1 MPARPAYFHRL
12 TEALDVF
19 RSSPL
24 DWVDRRTLQEVLG
37 VSKTVAWRIL
47 RHCGA
52 TQGPGNTLVC
62 PRRDLIASLERLQQ
76 TGAYQHEIR
85 RRDRL
90 DSQLGAL
97 LSVARS
103 RHIEVAPEDQGIS
116 LLNSRFEDLPAGIE
130 LTPGRLVIEFAGI
143 DEFLQKVGRLVFA
156 LQNDY
161 DSICVFLGAQ
171 PPPV

>member
-1 MPARPAYFHRL
+1 MPAQPAYFHRL
-12 TEALDVF
+12 SEALEVF
-19 RSSPL
+19 RASSL

-47 RHCGA
+47 RQCGGK
-52 TQGPGNTLVC
+52 QGPGNTLVC
-62 PRRDLIASLERLQQ
+62 PRRDLIVALERLQQ

-90 DSQLGAL
+90 ESQLGAL

-103 RHIEVAPEDQGIS
+103 RHIEVAPEDQGIA
-116 LLNSRFEDLPAGIE
+116 LINSRFENLPTGIE
-130 LTPGRLVIEFAGI
+130 LTPGRLLIEFAGI
-143 DEFLQKVGRLVFA
+143 EDFLQKVGRVVFT

-161 DSICVFLGAQ
+161 ESISSFLFLKST
-171 PPPV
+171 